1 VCFLGSS
8 EETFMEM
15 IGEEEV
21 VFVEVVGGL
30 VQEVVDASSLE
41 VEVVVVISEEEED
54 LLVVVLVVQ
63 FDTTMITVDKTIDV
77 EIIVLIIVV
86 LVTIGDLLTTASYDP
101 DQGLLNID
109 IVMNVKIAIEDIKIV
124 SENF

>member
-1 VCFLGSS
+1 MCFLGSS

-54 LLVVVLVVQ
+54 LLVVVPVMQV
-63 FDTTMITVDKTIDV
+63 TNIC
-77 EIIVLIIVV
+77 VLKCVKEKFYLFYHV
-86 LVTIGDLLTTASYDP
+86 SVKNHLL
-101 DQGLLNID
+101 
-109 IVMNVKIAIEDIKIV
+109 
-124 SENF
+124 

>member
-1 VCFLGSS
+1 MCFLGSS

-30 VQEVVDASSLE
+30 VQEVVDGSSLE

-54 LLVVVLVVQ
+54 L
-63 FDTTMITVDKTIDV
+63 FC
-77 EIIVLIIVV
+77 
-86 LVTIGDLLTTASYDP
+86 LLYTSP
-101 DQGLLNID
+101 SPRDQRGSR
-109 IVMNVKIAIEDIKIV
+109 MPSSA
-124 SENF
+124 